1 MTCHYPDLAS
11 TSVWLKQF
19 SHAARPITSITQIG
33 EVTHQQYGISALIQS
48 LDAGAHPVTRGS
60 VAKCALFF
68 QATCPGATI
77 TSEIESAGSHEKD
90 EKANRP
96 GRVNMQE
103 RIKGTEKASL
113 IHTLFHR

>member
-11 TSVWLKQF
+11 TFVWLKQF
-19 SHAARPITSITQIG
+19 SHAARLITSITQIG

-68 QATCPGATI
+68 QATCPGAII